1 MQFPYALRLTLKN
14 KGMKQGVEY
23 LFPVFLLGG
32 DMMIPE
38 DLKLQLKDKTLIWI
52 NENGEV
58 SRTEAKAVS
67 SHIKKMIKDE
77 QVEKVLVDNRSLK
90 GTWPPEV
97 DFVWIDLMRYMPLH
111 VKKTATLCKDVIGK
125 IQLNYLSAQ
134 AGTTETVKAFTPQE
148 IAELQK
154 FLDLDEMP
162 LDPMPLEK

>member
-1 MQFPYALRLTLKN
+1 
-14 KGMKQGVEY
+14 
-23 LFPVFLLGG
+23 
-32 DMMIPE
+32 MIPE
-38 DLKLQLKDKTLIWI
+38 GLKLHMDNKTLIWI

-67 SHIKKMIKDE
+67 SHIKKVISEEEIDR
-77 QVEKVLVDNRSLK
+77 VLVDNRAVK

-111 VKKTATLCKDVIGK
+111 VKKTATLCKDVISK

-148 IAELQK
+148 VAELQK
-154 FLDLDEMP
+154 FLELDVLPIETKQP
-162 LDPMPLEK
+162 IEK